1 MDYEGIKE
9 KVSEMKKMI
18 MTVSEISRGKY
29 DADLTYVGKLLN
41 NILDD
46 ANENVEGLKIARI
59 EDGNMDVFDSMED
72 LCRDYGGDINPKR
85 VRYAI
90 KTGTHYN
97 QCLWDY
103 V

>member
-72 LCRDYGGDINPKR
+72 
-85 VRYAI
+85 
-90 KTGTHYN
+90 
-97 QCLWDY
+97 
-103 V
+103 